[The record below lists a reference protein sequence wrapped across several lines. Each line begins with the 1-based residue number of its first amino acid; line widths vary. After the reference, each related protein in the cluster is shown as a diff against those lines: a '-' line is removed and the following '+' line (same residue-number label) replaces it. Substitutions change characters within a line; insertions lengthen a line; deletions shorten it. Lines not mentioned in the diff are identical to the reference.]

1 MIAIL
6 SFTIF
11 TCLINTRVALS
22 SKWHVLGNGKCQ
34 FTISQDATISFAENP
49 PLFVNLLK
57 TENISR
63 CRELCCSHQTCN
75 GYVWDRNDGEN
86 CKLLKCSSQGQ
97 DCKAAL
103 RPAEVFSN
111 REVGFITGMSNA
123 TATSECYVI

>member
-1 MIAIL
+1 MITIL
-6 SFTIF
+6 SFTVF
-11 TCLINTRVALS
+11 TCLIDAHIALP

-34 FTISQDATISFAENP
+34 FTISQGASISFAENP

-57 TENISR
+57 AENISR

-103 RPAEVFSN
+103 KPLEVFGK
-111 REVGFITGMSNA
+111 REAGFITGMSN
-123 TATSECYVI
+123 TIATSEHILP

>member
-6 SFTIF
+6 GFSIF
-11 TCLINTRVALS
+11 TYLINAHIALP

-34 FTISQDATISFAENP
+34 FTISQGASISFAENP
-49 PLFVNLLK
+49 SLFVNLLK
-57 TENISR
+57 AENISR

-75 GYVWDRNDGEN
+75 GYVWDRRDDKN

-103 RPAEVFSN
+103 KPLEVFGN
-111 REVGFITGMSNA
+111 LEVGFITGMSNT
-123 TATSECYVI
+123 TATSEHCLL